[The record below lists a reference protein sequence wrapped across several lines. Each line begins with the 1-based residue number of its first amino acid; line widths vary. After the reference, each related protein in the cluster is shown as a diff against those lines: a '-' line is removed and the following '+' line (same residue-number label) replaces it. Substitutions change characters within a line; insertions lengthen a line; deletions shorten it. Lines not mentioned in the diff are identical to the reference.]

1 MVTNRAMA
9 RLKKP
14 SVRSSSSLEAALVEA
29 RRERDE
35 ALLALAKERELTNAL
50 RLQLR
55 QPPLEVARYPAGT
68 GLGPPPLR
76 YELADKLN
84 DSAKR
89 ALGPVHRAARSL
101 LGRKTQGPGR
111 R

>member
-1 MVTNRAMA
+1 VVSHAAMP
-9 RLKKP
+9 RPKK
-14 SVRSSSSLEAALVEA
+14 SAVGSIAALEAALVEA

-35 ALLALAKERELTNAL
+35 ALLALATERELTNAL

-55 QPPLEVARYPAGT
+55 QPPIEVARYPAGT

-84 DSAKR
+84 DSAKK
-89 ALGPVHRAARSL
+89 ALGPVHRAAKSL
-101 LGRKTQGPGR
+101 LGRKPQGAGR

>member
-1 MVTNRAMA
+1 MKRSRAP
-9 RLKKP
+9 RPTP
-14 SVRSSSSLEAALVEA
+14 SPAALETALADA

-35 ALLALAKERELTNAL
+35 ALMLLAKERELTNAL

-55 QPPLEVARYPAGT
+55 QPAADIPRYPTGT

-84 DSAKR
+84 DSAKK
-89 ALGPVHRAARSL
+89 ALGPVHRAAKSL
-101 LGRKTQGPGR
+101 LGRGGKKA
-111 R
+111 